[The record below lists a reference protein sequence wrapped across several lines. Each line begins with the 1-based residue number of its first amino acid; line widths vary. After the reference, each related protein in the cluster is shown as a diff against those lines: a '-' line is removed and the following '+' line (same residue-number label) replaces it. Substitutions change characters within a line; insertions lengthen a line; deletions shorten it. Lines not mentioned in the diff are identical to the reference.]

1 MTSPDAAIRA
11 RRKLTNRLI
20 AAHDA
25 GRLRP
30 FLHADANVIVGDG
43 GLIMGAE
50 AVIQAFST
58 QFRDPSFETYE
69 RVTEAVAVDDL
80 GARAAETGSWTA
92 RRKGEAPVASRGAYL
107 AVWRLQRGQWV
118 IESETFVTL
127 SRS

>member
-30 FLHADANVIVGDG
+30 FLDADANVIAGDG
-43 GLIMGAE
+43 ELIMGAE
-50 AVIQAFST
+50 DVIEALSA

-69 RVTEAVAVDDL
+69 RVTETVTVDDL

-92 RRKGEAPVASRGAYL
+92 RRKGEPPVASRGTYL

-127 SRS
+127 GRS